1 VNVKGD
7 VRFLDF
13 LAVEKKK
20 FVVGTILVDIPTN

>member
-1 VNVKGD
+1 MLTVNL
-7 VRFLDF
+7 RFLDF